1 MSVTE
6 ETAVRLA
13 SCGIQLEEGVL
24 GYSRTFTVKP
34 AVMLSDGSR
43 VAVKFF
49 NDMHRCNAHNVPEVR
64 RSARRAEPTPEEIA
78 EYAREMNIA
87 AGLDMHHPHLLR
99 ILSFSD
105 IPRDWLC
112 CERLNANLYSYI
124 RHGQS
129 PWRPRGSLFARLLAP
144 IASAVDFLH
153 SKSYVHKDI
162 NSHHVLFMRDSSRVV
177 LSGLKLSK
185 SLVDV
190 NIFQSS
196 AKRGEIQWMDPECF
210 EQPYSFESD
219 VYSLGVILGEML
231 TGETPH
237 GTDAHGL
244 VVARQMGGHPPFT
257 LSQEIQMRWPRMSD
271 LFHRTTVTAKGG
283 ARRGKRPSAKDFC
296 EQVLRAARED
306 DKRRSREER
315 ELDERLDA
323 ADGMHG
329 RYVGPA
335 RDGKCV
341 VQ

>member
-112 CERLNANLYSYI
+112 CELLNANLYSYI

-185 SLVDV
+185 FLVDV

-196 AKRGEIQWMDPECF
+196 AKRREIQWMDPECF

>member
-43 VAVKFF
+43 VAVKLF

-112 CERLNANLYSYI
+112 CELLNANLYSYI

-329 RYVGPA
+329 RYAGPA